1 MENGQEPATTK
12 TTKTDK
18 LDIDKFVE
26 GMIAHAQELHDV
38 LRKEGDKNDIKDR
51 ITCLKYLEEVTKTYF
66 ILKKATT
73 HDPDAAGSTVRK
85 YASAF
90 AKDATGVGKTRRG
103 RKPAAFAAI
112 PADTGDDDLEGDGT
126 AA

>member
-1 MENGQEPATTK
+1 MENGQDTQP
-12 TTKTDK
+12 
-18 LDIDKFVE
+18 DIDKFVE
-26 GMIAHAQELHDV
+26 GMIAHAQELHEV

-51 ITCLKYLEEVTKTYF
+51 ITCLKYLEEVAKSYF

-73 HDPDAAGSTVRK
+73 HDPDAAGSSVRK

-90 AKDATGVGKTRRG
+90 AKDAAGVGTPRKRG
-103 RKPAAFAAI
+103 RKPAAFAAV
-112 PADTGDDDLEGDGT
+112 PAISGDDDFEGDDS

>member
-1 MENGQEPATTK
+1 MENGQEVTVA
-12 TTKTDK
+12 KTDAPN
-18 LDIDKFVE
+18 IDKFVE
-26 GMIAHAQELHDV
+26 GMIAHAQELHEV

-90 AKDATGVGKTRRG
+90 AKNATGSGTSRRG
-103 RKPAAFAAI
+103 RKHTSFPPI
-112 PADTGDDDLEGDGT
+112 LADTGDDDSEGDS

>member
-1 MENGQEPATTK
+1 MTEPIQLQIPIK
-12 TTKTDK
+12 P
-18 LDIDKFVE
+18 DIDKFVE
-26 GMIAHAQELHDV
+26 DMLTHAQELHVV

-66 ILKKATT
+66 ILKKAVD

-90 AKDATGVGKTRRG
+90 AIKGNADLGKKRG
-103 RKPAAFAAI
+103 KRAKPAEPDF
-112 PADTGDDDLEGDGT
+112 GDDGGDGEPGT
-126 AA
+126 LVGGDFG

>member
-1 MENGQEPATTK
+1 MENGQGPAATQP
-12 TTKTDK
+12 
-18 LDIDKFVE
+18 DIDKFVE
-26 GMIAHAQELHDV
+26 GMIAHAQELHEV

-51 ITCLKYLEEVTKTYF
+51 ITCLKYLEEVAKTYF

-73 HDPDAAGSTVRK
+73 HDPDAAGSAVRK

-90 AKDATGVGKTRRG
+90 SKDATGSGKTRRG
-103 RKPAAFAAI
+103 RKSAAFAPTPI
-112 PADTGDDDLEGDGT
+112 DTGSDDYEDGDS